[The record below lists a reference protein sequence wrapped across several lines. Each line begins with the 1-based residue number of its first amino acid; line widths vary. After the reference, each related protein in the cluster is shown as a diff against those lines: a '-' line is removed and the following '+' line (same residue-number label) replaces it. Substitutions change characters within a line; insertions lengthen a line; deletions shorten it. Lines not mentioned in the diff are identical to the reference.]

1 MTFFLDI
8 NIPASFAVFLKKFG
22 HSVIVGAK
30 SGFNEKPDWE
40 ICEYARESK
49 SIIVTHDLDFG
60 ELLAV
65 SGAAGPSVII
75 FRIQPLTKE
84 IMEDS
89 FLRILQQTQT
99 ELNSGAIIVSEKNTF
114 RLRRLPISKY

>member
-65 SGAAGPSVII
+65 SGAAGLLLSYSQQLWQ
-75 FRIQPLTKE
+75 RNHG
-84 IMEDS
+84 DS
-89 FLRILQQTQT
+89 FFGYFNNTT
-99 ELNSGAIIVSEKNTF
+99 ELNVE
-114 RLRRLPISKY
+114 RLSC